1 VITGVFGGSFDPPH
15 VGHAIVAQ
23 HARER
28 LGLDRVLIVP
38 AGSPP
43 HKLGRRLAPADVR
56 LQMVRALWGSDRA
69 FQVDDRELSRE
80 GPSFTVDTLRQL
92 AREGESGDLV
102 LLMGI
107 DQFREFDTW
116 HEPGEILRLARL
128 AVLDR
133 GPATGEVETDPAAA
147 PHTRVRVPRI
157 DVSSSEV
164 RERVATGRSIR
175 YLVPEDVRRI
185 IEREALYRPAAVATG
200 RVERDRASC

>member
-1 VITGVFGGSFDPPH
+1 
-15 VGHAIVAQ
+15 
-23 HARER
+23 
-28 LGLDRVLIVP
+28 
-38 AGSPP
+38 
-43 HKLGRRLAPADVR
+43 
-56 LQMVRALWGSDRA
+56 MVRALWASDRA
-69 FQVDDRELSRE
+69 FPVDDRELSRE

-92 AREGESGDLV
+92 AGEGASGDLV

-133 GPATGEVETDPAAA
+133 GAATGEVETALAAV

-164 RERVATGRSIR
+164 RERVAAGRSIR
-175 YLVPEDVRRI
+175 YLVPEAVRRI
-185 IEREALYRPAAVATG
+185 IEREALYRPAAVANG
-200 RVERDRASC
+200 RAERDRAPC